1 MISSAHLI
9 QAAQSLKI
17 MAANEQVALRL
28 AKSGLIPVLS
38 RNCKDRKI

>member
-1 MISSAHLI
+1 LI
-9 QAAQSLKI
+9 QAAHSFEI
-17 MAANEQVALRL
+17 VVANEQVALRL

>member
-1 MISSAHLI
+1 MPLAVISSAHLI
-9 QAAQSLKI
+9 QAGI
-17 MAANEQVALRL
+17 RRNQVALRL

>member
-1 MISSAHLI
+1 LQIL
-9 QAAQSLKI
+9 AAD
-17 MAANEQVALRL
+17 EQVALRL

>member
-1 MISSAHLI
+1 MSAH
-9 QAAQSLKI
+9 
-17 MAANEQVALRL
+17 EQVALRL